1 MPRLSGCDAGDAADA
16 EQRHRDRNLR
26 ALGER
31 EDLALG
37 ARQHDAVAGENQ
49 RPLGGVDQRERVAH
63 VAVARQRIV
72 VGLGQVRRGGVPVD
86 LAAAPAAR
94 PW

>member
-1 MPRLSGCDAGDAADA
+1 MRGRHAADA
-16 EQRHRDRNLR
+16 EQRDGDRDLR
-26 ALGER
+26 ALGQR

-37 ARQHDAVAGENQ
+37 ARLHDAVAGENQ
-49 RPLGGVDQRERVAH
+49 RPLGGVDERQRLAV

-72 VGLGQVRRGGVPVD
+72 VRFHQVRLGAVPIE
-86 LAAAPAAR
+86 LGLAPAAR

>member
-1 MPRLSGCDAGDAADA
+1 MRRRDAADA

-37 ARQHDAVAGENQ
+37 ARQHDAVAGEDQ
-49 RPLGGVDQRERVAH
+49 RPLGGVDQRERLAMI
-63 VAVARQRIV
+63 AVAGQRV
-72 VGLGQVRRGGVPVD
+72 VVRLGQVRLGGVPVE